1 MQCKFVKENN
11 NQCEAEALKG
21 KGFCFFHS
29 QDQKVKEKRIEANSK
44 GGKSKL
50 ELETCVPKSDY
61 FSLKTVNEVLGL
73 LEFTMNNYLQGKIN
87 RSKASCIGYLA
98 SITIGAIKDNSFE
111 QRLEVIENVLKQPK

>member
-1 MQCKFVKENN
+1 MQCKFVKTN
-11 NQCEAEALKG
+11 NQVCEAEALKN

-29 QDQKVKEKRIEANSK
+29 QDRKVKEKRIKANSE
-44 GGKSKL
+44 GGKSSL
-50 ELETCVPKSDY
+50 ALETYVSKPDY
-61 FSLKTVNEVLGL
+61 FSLKTVSEVLVL

-111 QRLEVIENVLKQPK
+111 QRLEVIEHVLKQPK

>member
-1 MQCKFVKENN
+1 MQCKFAKENN

-21 KGFCFFHS
+21 KDFCFFHS
-29 QDQKVKEKRIEANSK
+29 QDEKVKEKRIKASSE

-50 ELETCVPKSDY
+50 ELETCVSKSDY
-61 FSLKTVNEVLGL
+61 FSLKTVSEVLGL

-111 QRLEVIENVLKQPK
+111 QRLEVIENVLKQSK